1 MHNVTYK
8 FQKPQKP
15 AHRFLQDNTG
25 SPEHSLQKPFINSEV
40 FAPDNK
46 VDGKHT
52 TSLFAHQTVYEQ
64 QTIIPIY
71 DSIYFW
77 QWDTLA
83 NGWLTQPYS
92 KIINII
98 YDANNNMTSFLSQ
111 GWNGSAWVNYYQYTF
126 TYDANNNQTSELS
139 QEWNGS
145 AWVNYWQYTYTYD
158 ANNNRTSELYQ
169 NWNGS
174 AWVNYWQY
182 TYTYDAN
189 NNRTS
194 ELEQHWNGSA
204 WVNYWQ
210 YTYTYDANNNMTSE
224 LDQTWNGSAWVN
236 SYQEIY
242 TYDANNNNTYTLEQQ
257 WNGNAWVNY
266 SQETYTY
273 DANNN
278 MTSEL
283 EQEWDGSTWENSWQ
297 GTYTYDANN
306 IGTSE
311 AYKDWNSTGTAITW
325 GDSTYYYFHTVEG
338 INDLLTQQEKSII
351 EPNPFSTQATI
362 QIYNSSHRNNLQ
374 FTLYDVLG
382 REVLQLSIVNNQ
394 TTIQRGNLKNGIY
407 FYKLSS
413 NQQPIDNGKV
423 VIQ

>member
-139 QEWNGS
+139 QE
-145 AWVNYWQYTYTYD
+145 
-158 ANNNRTSELYQ
+158 
-169 NWNGS
+169 
-174 AWVNYWQY
+174 
-182 TYTYDAN
+182 
-189 NNRTS
+189 
-194 ELEQHWNGSA
+194 WNGSA

>member
-1 MHNVTYK
+1 MKKLNLLVAICLTANTYCLAQSNNSYMHNVTYK

-139 QEWNGS
+139 QE
-145 AWVNYWQYTYTYD
+145 
-158 ANNNRTSELYQ
+158 
-169 NWNGS
+169 
-174 AWVNYWQY
+174 
-182 TYTYDAN
+182 
-189 NNRTS
+189 
-194 ELEQHWNGSA
+194 WNGSA

>member
-1 MHNVTYK
+1 MKKLNLLVAICLTANTYCLAQSNNSYMHNVTYK

-126 TYDANNNQTSELS
+126 
-139 QEWNGS
+139 
-145 AWVNYWQYTYTYD
+145 
-158 ANNNRTSELYQ
+158 
-169 NWNGS
+169 
-174 AWVNYWQY
+174 
-182 TYTYDAN
+182 TYDAN